1 MSGQRLRTSART
13 RSMRG
18 GVAQPIVS
26 ASEKHLI
33 SAPAS
38 SAIASP
44 SSRVRITW
52 AGADVALVVAAERRH
67 DADPR

>member
-1 MSGQRLRTSART
+1 MSGQRLRTSPST
-13 RSMRG
+13 RSMRS

-26 ASEKHLI
+26 ASEKYRM

-44 SSRVRITW
+44 SSNVEMTCP
-52 AGADVALVVAAERRH
+52 GAMS
-67 DADPR
+67 PW